1 MGHCFRDTQYK
12 GKFLSTIHCTFCTL
26 PARRRRSFWGQFSY
40 QQPYLPY
47 PRQSGSPEYR
57 RISLAL
63 VILEGP
69 IDLLDV
75 GKDDLGVEPARADH
89 VVHVVA
95 GDKVGDARQPLSGLE
110 GKLVVGLPVA
120 RAQLGEVKRLREKVV
135 NEGTEGQ
142 TVGPAGGEV
151 VDLDIIVLPG
161 SALAPDED
169 GLHLGGH
176 HLRSASVGSGDTE
189 FKGDTGVSGHAS
201 TLAVRVEAGGGGLA
215 FLNKSGHVLEEE
227 IVHVLLVHVLQLDG
241 GTGLL
246 SASHGGWMWLLL
258 RQNRFNLL

>member
-1 MGHCFRDTQYK
+1 MAEHFCLQFIAHSVH
-12 GKFLSTIHCTFCTL
+12 FLHVGEDHFGVNSLISNHTFHIL
-26 PARRRRSFWGQFSY
+26 
-40 QQPYLPY
+40 
-47 PRQSGSPEYR
+47 GSQEVR
-57 RISLAL
+57 NTGES
-63 VILEGP
+63 
-69 IDLLDV
+69 
-75 GKDDLGVEPARADH
+75 
-89 VVHVVA
+89 
-95 GDKVGDARQPLSGLE
+95 LSGLE

-176 HLRSASVGSGDTE
+176 HLGSASVGSGDTE

-258 RQNRFNLL
+258 RQNRFNLQYDLFDLVLD